1 MDVLSLDR
9 QICFPLWLCAKEIT
23 RAYGPLLEEFDLTYT
38 QYIAMLYFWQH
49 SESTA
54 SELGQAIHLGP
65 NTTTP
70 VIERL
75 LEKGYIE
82 RKKSKDDAR
91 RQIIS
96 VTPKGE
102 ELKVSAVKIPQEMGA
117 CIALEPEEAMTLHRL
132 LYKIVSRLD
141 KEKA

>member
-1 MDVLSLDR
+1 MDNLRLDR

-49 SESTA
+49 DESTA
-54 SELGQAIHLGP
+54 TELSQAMHLGS

-75 LEKGYIE
+75 VEKGYIE
-82 RKKSKDDAR
+82 RRRSDIDAR
-91 RQIIS
+91 AQIIV

-102 ELKVSAVKIPQEMGA
+102 ELKYAAVRIPQEMGA
-117 CIALEPEEAMTLHRL
+117 CVALEPDEAATLHRL
-132 LYKIVSRLD
+132 LYKIIYNLE
-141 KEKA
+141 KEEA

>member
-1 MDVLSLDR
+1 MDILNLDR

-23 RAYGPLLEEFDLTYT
+23 RAYAPLLEEFDLTYT

-49 SESTA
+49 NEATA
-54 SELGQAIHLGP
+54 SELGQAMRLGP

-75 LEKGYIE
+75 IEKGYIE
-82 RKKSKDDAR
+82 RNKSKDDAR
-91 RQIIS
+91 RQIIT
-96 VTPKGE
+96 VTAKGD
-102 ELKVSAVKIPQEMGA
+102 ELKLAAIRIPQEMSA
-117 CIALEPEEAMTLHRL
+117 CIALEPDEAMTLHHL
-132 LYKIVSRLD
+132 LYKIVSRLE